1 MKPCKCAKCSG
12 DHPAYSKQCQHW
24 RKQAEITKVKTE
36 KGISFRDA
44 QDIVE
49 KRMDSGPQAGSY
61 ASKVGNKP
69 IFKNHDHVTVSC
81 QTDLTWPFT
90 SEAPLPLISLF
101 SPTRNLV
108 AEAASQTAQSTSKF
122 IEPTIPVS
130 HITIQ
135 IPSTSVTPSSST
147 NASPSTST
155 FVAPKQIH
163 LNTGKKTVTDIR
175 SNTGKKPPAES
186 QPQKGATASS
196 KPENRFLA
204 LQTDAM
210 DTFDALEK
218 EKKSK
223 LGPKTKPPDK
233 APSKS

>member
-1 MKPCKCAKCSG
+1 MREEGHTDQSCVKPCKCANCSG
-12 DHPAYSKQCQHW
+12 DHPAYSKQCPHW

-36 KGISFRDA
+36 RGISFRDA

-69 IFKNHDHVTVSC
+69 IFKNLGNVTVSC

-90 SEAPLPLISLF
+90 SEAPLPLISVF
-101 SPTRNLV
+101 SPTLSLV
-108 AEAASQTAQSTSKF
+108 AEAASQTAQSKKI
-122 IEPTIPVS
+122 IESTIPVS

-163 LNTGKKTVTDIR
+163 LNTGKKLLLISARTP
-175 SNTGKKPPAES
+175 GKNP
-186 QPQKGATASS
+186 G
-196 KPENRFLA
+196 
-204 LQTDAM
+204 
-210 DTFDALEK
+210 
-218 EKKSK
+218 
-223 LGPKTKPPDK
+223 
-233 APSKS
+233 